1 MDHRRGGCSIGLLPP
16 TGSEASG
23 TQYPEGGVV
32 SVTPEERLAAIEAS
46 LQQLFVYI
54 KESTD
59 RVNNIGEKLEI
70 VARLEERYHSVD
82 HRVNVLSTTLEMELA
97 RRTRIDENLF
107 DRVRIIENQSG
118 LNTQAYGLMVRIA
131 IPAFT
136 TLIGAL
142 VTYLTME
149 Y

>member
-1 MDHRRGGCSIGLLPP
+1 
-16 TGSEASG
+16 
-23 TQYPEGGVV
+23 V

-46 LQQLFVYI
+46 LHQLFVYI

-131 IPAFT
+131 IPTFT

-142 VTYLTME
+142 VTYLTLK